1 MDAARPLFPRS
12 LASAVREALADTPV
26 VCLLGPRQSGKTT
39 LARQLAPGR
48 TFVSLDEPSYYR
60 TATEDPAGLVASLPE
75 AATVDEVQRAP
86 ALLPVI
92 KHAVDRDRRPGR
104 FLLTGSANLLLTPA
118 VTESLAGRMEIVQL
132 QPLTESE
139 KERRP
144 GGFLNAL
151 LTCALEPGIRPR
163 EATSGPSLAERGR
176 LHGVDQLVDGRE
188 ATLGPSLAER
198 LVAGGY
204 PEPLARTPRRARQW
218 HRQYLRSIVERDM
231 RDVARVRDV
240 SGIGR
245 LLELLALRSAEL
257 FNASGLAN
265 DLGLRR
271 ETVEHYV
278 AVLERLFLVRRL
290 PAWRRNPANRLVAS
304 PKVHFLDSGLAATLG
319 GLTADH
325 WLSGRDR
332 MGHLLESF
340 VVQQLVAQAAWTD
353 PDLRFWHYRDKDRV
367 EVDVVVTRGAKTW
380 GIEVKAGASVG
391 SGDGRGLRRLADR
404 CGEDFEFGVLLYAGR
419 DLLPLGDRRMLA
431 VPLRELWER

>member
-1 MDAARPLFPRS
+1 MDAARPLFPRA

-39 LARQLAPGR
+39 LAQQLAPRR

-60 TATEDPAGLVASLPE
+60 TAVEDPAGLVASLPE

-132 QPLTESE
+132 HPLTESE
-139 KERRP
+139 KESRP

-151 LTCALEPGIRPR
+151 LTGALEPGVRLR
-163 EATSGPSLAERGR
+163 EKTSGPSLA
-176 LHGVDQLVDGRE
+176 D
-188 ATLGPSLAER
+188 R

-218 HRQYLRSIVERDM
+218 HRQYLRSIVERDV

-278 AVLERLFLVRRL
+278 AVLERLFLVRRVA
-290 PAWRRNPANRLVAS
+290 AWRRNPANRLVAS
-304 PKVHFLDSGLAATLG
+304 PKVHFLDSGLAATLA

-325 WLSGRDR
+325 WLSDRDR

-340 VVQQLVAQAAWTD
+340 VVQQIVAQAAWTD

-367 EVDVVVTRGAKTW
+367 EVDVIVTRGAKTW
-380 GIEVKAGASVG
+380 GIEVKAGVSVG
-391 SGDGRGLRRLADR
+391 AGDGRGLRRLADR
-404 CGEDFEFGVLLYAGR
+404 CGDDFASGVLLYAGR
-419 DLLPLGDRRMLA
+419 DVLPLGDPRILA
-431 VPLRELWER
+431 VPLSELWER